1 MSILKKVA
9 VLGSTGSIGR
19 TSIEILEE
27 FPHCFSVVALSAG
40 RNAQLLCQQA
50 ARCRPRLV
58 AIADKSLVP
67 FVKQQLKA
75 LNIEVVGGNEGLM
88 RVAEH
93 PESTLVINALVGAVG
108 LLPTL
113 RAIEAG
119 KDVALANKESFVMA
133 GQIITRAAEERGV
146 RLLPIDSE
154 MSAIWQCMDNNLNRQ
169 IRRLILTASG
179 GPFLRWPQERLRNVT
194 PSDALLHPTWQMG
207 KKITID
213 SATLMN
219 KGLEVIEAHW
229 FFKVPPSQISV
240 VVHPQSTVHSMVE
253 FIDGSI
259 LAQLGVADMRL
270 PIQYALTYP
279 ERMEREELRLD
290 FSQRVELTFE
300 PPDQERFRCLKL
312 SYQAAEI
319 GGSMPA
325 VLNAANEVAVKAFLC
340 RQIRFTQ
347 IPEVVEEVMNRHKVT
362 SGASIDEILQADSW
376 ARHQAKRRVVS
387 GPRGVF
393 DDLSS

>member
-1 MSILKKVA
+1 
-9 VLGSTGSIGR
+9 
-19 TSIEILEE
+19 
-27 FPHCFSVVALSAG
+27 
-40 RNAQLLCQQA
+40 
-50 ARCRPRLV
+50 
-58 AIADKSLVP
+58 KSLVP
-67 FVKQQLKA
+67 VLKQQLKA
-75 LNIEVVGGNEGLM
+75 LNIEVVGGSEGLT

-93 PESTLVINALVGAVG
+93 PESTLVINALVGGVG

-113 RAIEAG
+113 KAIEVG
-119 KDVALANKESFVMA
+119 KNVALANKEPFVMA

-146 RLLPIDSE
+146 KLLPIDSE
-154 MSAIWQCMDNNLNRQ
+154 MSAIWQCLNDTPARQ
-169 IRRLILTASG
+169 IKRLILTASG
-179 GPFLRWPQERLRNVT
+179 GPFLRWPQERLKDVT

-219 KGLEVIEAHW
+219 KGLEIIEAHW
-229 FFKVPPSQISV
+229 FFKVPPSQINV

-259 LAQLGVADMRL
+259 LAQLGVTDMRL

-279 ERMEREELRLD
+279 ERMETEELRLD
-290 FSQRVELTFE
+290 FSQGVELTFE

-312 SYQAAEI
+312 SYQAAEV

-325 VLNAANEVAVKAFLC
+325 VLNAANEVAVEAFLSQ
-340 RQIRFTQ
+340 QIRFTQ
-347 IPEVVEEVMNRHKVT
+347 IPEIVEETMNSHKVT

-376 ARHQAKRRVVS
+376 ARHQAKRVVANYQ
-387 GPRGVF
+387 
-393 DDLSS
+393 